1 MFGVRLTL
9 SVIEVQTLKHNSTS
23 LVRLLRS
30 YKQAAQGSRAQTD
43 EIDLVG
49 HRDCLGESVNA
60 AMRSLDDLKKLIDF
74 FRIYLR
80 VYFVILIAIE

>member
-1 MFGVRLTL
+1 MRRGAYASVTLDTNLKPRSCSILRL
-9 SVIEVQTLKHNSTS
+9 
-23 LVRLLRS
+23 

-60 AMRSLDDLKKLIDF
+60 AMRRLDDLKKLIDF

>member
-1 MFGVRLTL
+1 MTAHA
-9 SVIEVQTLKHNSTS
+9 VI
-23 LVRLLRS
+23 LRV

-60 AMRSLDDLKKLIDF
+60 AMRRLDDLKIKGCINELGMA
-74 FRIYLR
+74 RPNEWMRLTVWLSKSR
-80 VYFVILIAIE
+80 VVDSNAA